1 MILKGEFKKESKN
14 TGSALIIYV
23 FFFVC
28 GQLKSFAGG
37 CARFV
42 GYHFKEWRPRYILY
56 ECHGQCFH
64 ILKEN

>member
-23 FFFVC
+23 FFLC